1 MSARV
6 DYPKISII
14 TPNYNGVEFIED
26 TILSVIS
33 QNYPNLEY
41 IIIDG
46 GSTDGSIEIIKKYEK
61 KLSYWVSEP
70 DAGLYFAIQKGFDRA
85 TGEIFG
91 WINSDDKLHPNSL
104 FVIAEIF
111 NSFQE
116 VNWLTGCASGFDK
129 RGSTIA
135 VNNAKQWSKYHYYLN
150 EYKWI
155 QQESTFW
162 RKSLRKKAGATL
174 NLQIKYAADFE
185 LWLRFFRYEKLFT
198 VQTILGGFRLH
209 SANQLSFLHREEYLK
224 EVENLINNEVE
235 NLPVTVR
242 RKLIFYKTSADTIY
256 ALNNLKIFN
265 VSALRYRLEKKIYD
279 LPNIIFFDHTTQSF
293 QLPR

>member
-1 MSARV
+1 MNV

-14 TPNYNGVEFIED
+14 TPNYNQVEFIEE

-41 IIIDG
+41 LIIDG
-46 GSTDGSIEIIKKYEK
+46 GSTDGSIDVIKKYEK
-61 KLSYWVSEP
+61 QLSYWVSEP
-70 DAGLYFAIQKGFDRA
+70 DDGLYFALQKGFDRA

-111 NSFQE
+111 SSLPE
-116 VNWLTGCASGFDK
+116 VNWLTGCLSGFDDK
-129 RGSTIA
+129 GRTTSVI
-135 VNNAKQWSKYHYYLN
+135 NAKQWSKYHYYLN
-150 EYKWI
+150 DYKWI

-162 RKSLRKKAGATL
+162 RRSLWKKAGGTL

-198 VQTILGGFRLH
+198 VHTILGGFRLH
-209 SANQLSFLHREEYLK
+209 SAHQLSSLHQKKYLK
-224 EVENLINNEVE
+224 EVEDLISNEIKH
-235 NLPVTVR
+235 LPIIIKR
-242 RKLIFYKTSADTIY
+242 RLSFYHTSMFIINT
-256 ALNNLKIFN
+256 LGKLKIFN
-265 VSALRYRLEKKIYD
+265 TFALRYRVEKKTHD
-279 LPNIIFFDHTTQSF
+279 APKIISFNHITQNFKLFD
-293 QLPR
+293 

>member
-1 MSARV
+1 MSS
-6 DYPKISII
+6 PKISII
-14 TPNYNGVEFIED
+14 TPNYNQAAFIED
-26 TILSVIS
+26 TILSVIG

-46 GSTDGSIEIIKKYEK
+46 GSTDGSVEVIKKYEK
-61 KLSYWVSEP
+61 HLSYWISEP
-70 DAGLYFAIQKGFDRA
+70 DKGMYYAIQKGFDKA

-116 VNWLTGCASGFDK
+116 VSWLTGCLSGFDDK
-129 RGSTIA
+129 GRTTSVI
-135 VNNAKQWSKYHYYLN
+135 NAKQWSKYHYYLN
-150 EYKWI
+150 DYKWI

-162 RKSLRKKAGATL
+162 RKSLWEKAGATL

-198 VQTILGGFRLH
+198 VHTILGGFRLH
-209 SANQLSFLHREEYLK
+209 SSNQLSFLHQEKYLK
-224 EVENLINNEVE
+224 EVEDLINEEVK
-235 NLPVTVR
+235 NLPTAT
-242 RKLIFYKTSADTIY
+242 RKSLTFYKVSNLAI
-256 ALNNLKIFN
+256 NIISKLKIFN
-265 VSALRYRLEKKIYD
+265 TFALHYRLKKKIYNA
-279 LPNIIFFDHTTQSF
+279 PNAILFDHTTLRF
-293 QLPR
+293 QLSN